1 MFHSSSRTRKS
12 SIRNRII
19 ATPHGKIRTPFFMP
33 DATQGAV
40 KLIESEKI
48 KTIGVPAMVVNT
60 LHLYLQPGLKII
72 QKAGGIHQFMNWQ
85 GPLLSDSGGYQVF
98 SLIYKTK
105 GRAGKVYEDKVVFRS
120 PIDGSR
126 HELTPEKSIQIQFAL
141 GTDMMVC
148 LDDVRPN
155 DTDRREAEA
164 SVERTI
170 KWARRCKR
178 EFEKQVRSHKP
189 KVKSYHPP
197 LLFGVVQG
205 GIFPDLRRECAK
217 ELVKIGFDGLG
228 YGARPIDENG
238 KFLEEV
244 LTATTAAIPENYLR
258 FALGVGTPED
268 VIRFARLG
276 WDMFDCVIPTREGRH
291 GRLYQSQ
298 KSKIPASPAGRKS
311 QNFGK
316 DFYRILN
323 ITNAKFAMDFS
334 PINADSKL
342 PELREHSK
350 AYLHHLFKVSEP
362 LGQRLAS
369 LNNLEFYNNLIL
381 KIGS

>member
-1 MFHSSSRTRKS
+1 MTLSRRK
-12 SIRNRII
+12 II
-19 ATPHGKIRTPFFMP
+19 ATPHGKISTPFFMP

-40 KLIESEKI
+40 KLIESAKI
-48 KTIGVPAMVVNT
+48 KAIGVPAMVVNT
-60 LHLYLQPGLKII
+60 LHLYLQPGLHII
-72 QKAGGIHQFMNWQ
+72 KKASGIHQFMNWP

-141 GTDMMVC
+141 GTDMLVC

-155 DTDRREAEA
+155 DTDRGEAEA
-164 SVERTI
+164 AVERTL
-170 KWARRCKR
+170 KWARRCKK
-178 EFEKQVRSHKP
+178 EYEK
-189 KVKSYHPP
+189 KVKSQKSKVKNYNRP

-205 GIFPDLRRECAK
+205 GVFPDLRKYCAE

-228 YGARPIDENG
+228 FGARPIDEQG
-238 KFLEEV
+238 KFLTEV
-244 LTATTAAIPENYLR
+244 LKATTAAIPENYLR
-258 FALGVGTPED
+258 FALGVGAPED
-268 VIRFARLG
+268 IVYFARLG

-291 GRLYQSQ
+291 GRLYQMQ
-298 KSKIPASPAGRKS
+298 KSKAQS
-311 QNFGK
+311 QKFGK

-323 ITNAKFAMDFS
+323 ITNAKFAKDFS
-334 PINADSKL
+334 AINADSKL

-350 AYLHHLFKVSEP
+350 AYLHHLFKVSES

-369 LNNLEFYNNLIL
+369 LNNLEFYARLMKTVRQKPNQ
-381 KIGS
+381 

>member
-164 SVERTI
+164 SGERTI
-170 KWARRCKR
+170 KWAKRCKK
-178 EFEKQVRSHKP
+178 EFERQINR
-189 KVKSYHPP
+189 KSRDRLQSVSTIKP

-205 GIFPDLRRECAK
+205 GVFPDLRQHCAE

-228 YGARPIDENG
+228 FGARPIDEQG
-238 KFLEEV
+238 KVLTEV
-244 LTATTAAIPENYLR
+244 LKATTAVIPENYLR
-258 FALGVGTPED
+258 FALGVGAPED
-268 VIRFARLG
+268 I
-276 WDMFDCVIPTREGRH
+276 D
-291 GRLYQSQ
+291 
-298 KSKIPASPAGRKS
+298 
-311 QNFGK
+311 
-316 DFYRILN
+316 
-323 ITNAKFAMDFS
+323 
-334 PINADSKL
+334 
-342 PELREHSK
+342 
-350 AYLHHLFKVSEP
+350 
-362 LGQRLAS
+362 
-369 LNNLEFYNNLIL
+369 
-381 KIGS
+381 

>member
-1 MFHSSSRTRKS
+1 MTLSRRK
-12 SIRNRII
+12 II
-19 ATPHGKIRTPFFMP
+19 ATPHGKISTPFFMP

-40 KLIESEKI
+40 KLIESAKI

-60 LHLYLQPGLKII
+60 LHLYLQPGLHII
-72 QKAGGIHQFMNWQ
+72 KKASGIHQFMNWP

-141 GTDMMVC
+141 GTDMLVC

-155 DTDRREAEA
+155 DTDRGEAEA
-164 SVERTI
+164 AVERTL
-170 KWARRCKR
+170 KWARRCKK
-178 EFEKQVRSHKP
+178 EYEK
-189 KVKSYHPP
+189 KVKSQKSKVKNYNRP

-205 GIFPDLRRECAK
+205 GVFPDLRQHCAE

-228 YGARPIDENG
+228 FGARPIDEQG
-238 KFLEEV
+238 KFLTEV
-244 LTATTAAIPENYLR
+244 LKATTAAIPENYLR
-258 FALGVGTPED
+258 FALGVGAPED
-268 VIRFARLG
+268 IVYFARLG

-291 GRLYQSQ
+291 GRLYQMQ
-298 KSKIPASPAGRKS
+298 KSKAQS
-311 QNFGK
+311 QKFGK
-316 DFYRILN
+316 DFYIILN
-323 ITNAKFAMDFS
+323 ITNAKFAKDFS

-350 AYLHHLFKVSEP
+350 AYLHHLFKVSES

-369 LNNLEFYNNLIL
+369 LNNLEFYARLMKTVRQKPNQ
-381 KIGS
+381 